1 MLTCENTVL
10 STDVIIVYIEVVS
23 LVSQSSY
30 HAVTHACLHQ
40 GLQEDRAAVRAGT
53 CLLLHWG

>member
-1 MLTCENTVL
+1 MLTCKNIIL
-10 STDVIIVYIEVVS
+10 STDDIIVYIEVVS

-40 GLQEDRAAVRAGT
+40 GLEEDRAVRAGT
-53 CLLLHWG
+53 CLLLHCG